1 MRRTLLVLLALVPV
15 LASAAYGAGPPA
27 AGPSIG
33 PATGPS
39 AAATPG
45 PAERAAPERPVDQAA
60 VATAR
65 EIIELTQAG
74 QTLERIAARIVA
86 EMAPA
91 FERAN
96 PGQGALIEEILQTEF
111 LATFTQHQ
119 EQFIDSLVPVYTRN
133 FAPEDLEALADFY
146 RSPLGQKLIE
156 AQPVVAE
163 QAMRMGGMWGQKLGE
178 LALIKAI
185 QKMQAEGLETQI

>member
-1 MRRTLLVLLALVPV
+1 MRRMLAILLTLVP
-15 LASAAYGAGPPA
+15 LAAWAADGDGRPA
-27 AGPSIG
+27 AKPS
-33 PATGPS
+33 TGPS
-39 AAATPG
+39 AAAVPA
-45 PAERAAPERPVDQAA
+45 PAERGASERPVDPVAI
-60 VATAR
+60 ATAR

-74 QTLERIAARIVA
+74 QTLERIAARLVA

-96 PGQGALIEEILQTEF
+96 PGHGALIQEILETEF

-119 EQFIDSLVPVYTRN
+119 EQFIDSLIPVYTRN
-133 FAPEDLEALADFY
+133 FALEDLEALADFY
-146 RSPLGQKLIE
+146 RSPLGRKLID

-185 QKMQAEGLETQI
+185 RKMQDEGLETQI